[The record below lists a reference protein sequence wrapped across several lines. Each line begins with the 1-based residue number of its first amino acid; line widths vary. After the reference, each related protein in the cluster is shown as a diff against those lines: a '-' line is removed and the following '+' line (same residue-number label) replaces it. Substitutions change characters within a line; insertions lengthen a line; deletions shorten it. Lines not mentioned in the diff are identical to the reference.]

1 MILETLF
8 SGLFTG
14 IIAQTTGAGSP
25 VTLASEIVILVLLII
40 ASAFISGSEVA
51 YFSLTPNDIE
61 ELHHRKCRRQST
73 ALRLLS
79 KPDRLLST
87 ILVANNVINI
97 AIIILAAFISSRLF
111 DLSDNPVLSFIIE
124 VVVITFMLL
133 LFCEIIPKVLASRS
147 QLKFAL
153 MMAPAL
159 TFTTKLFRPLASL
172 LAYSSFFVRHRPKS
186 RDSGLSI
193 DDLSAALDLTSAEI
207 NDDKDL
213 LKGVVR
219 FGNTSVSAIMCPR
232 MDVTALDITRG
243 FHTIMPEVVE
253 SGFSRIPV
261 YSGTFDNVR
270 GILFVKDLL
279 PHLGKPDNFRWQT
292 LIRPAYVVPET
303 KKISE
308 LLKEFQAK
316 KIHMAI
322 VVDEYGGTSGL
333 VTLEDVLEEIVGEIT
348 DETDEEEPLFRQTG
362 EGKWVFDGKILL
374 NDFYRITGLED
385 DPFGEVRGDSET
397 LAGLLLELLGEIPTK
412 GMEISAGGFMFTI
425 ESIEKRRIREISA
438 EKKGES
444 K

>member
-1 MILETLF
+1 MT
-8 SGLFTG
+8 
-14 IIAQTTGAGSP
+14 GSP
-25 VTLASEIVILVLLII
+25 LALVTEIIMLVLLII

-51 YFSLTPNDIE
+51 YFSLTPTDME
-61 ELHHRKCRRQST
+61 ELQHRKGKGPAT

-87 ILVANNVINI
+87 ILVANNIINI

-111 DLSDNPVLSFIIE
+111 DLSNNPILSFILE
-124 VVVITFMLL
+124 VVVITFILL
-133 LFCEIIPKVLASRS
+133 LFCEIIPKVLATRS

-159 TFTTKLFRPLASL
+159 TFTSRLLKPLASL
-172 LAYSSFFVRHRPKS
+172 LSFSSFFVKRRTRA
-186 RDSGLSI
+186 RDTSLSI
-193 DDLSAALDLTSAEI
+193 DDLSAALDLTSSGI
-207 NDDKDL
+207 KDEKDI

-219 FGNTSVSAIMCPR
+219 FGNTNTSAIMCPR
-232 MDVTALDITRG
+232 MDVTALDISKG
-243 FHTIMPEVVE
+243 FHTIMMEVVE

-261 YSGTFDNVR
+261 YSGTFDNVK

-292 LIRPAYVVPET
+292 LIRPPYVVPET

-308 LLKEFQAK
+308 LLKEFQTK

-348 DETDEEEPLFRQTG
+348 DETDEEIPLFRETG
-362 EGKWVFDGKILL
+362 PGKWIFEGKTLL
-374 NDFYRITGLED
+374 NDFFRITGVED
-385 DPFGEVRGDSET
+385 DPFEEVRGESET
-397 LAGLLLELLGEIPTK
+397 LAGLLLELLEEIPVK
-412 GMEISAGGFMFTI
+412 GRTISAGGFKFTI
-425 ESIEKRRIREISA
+425 ETIENRRIREITA
-438 EKKGES
+438 EKQGDNS
-444 K
+444 

>member
-8 SGLFTG
+8 SNSFTG
-14 IIAQTTGAGSP
+14 MIVQAAVTGSP
-25 VTLASEIVILVLLII
+25 LTLVTEIIILILLII

-51 YFSLTPNDIE
+51 YFSLTPNDME
-61 ELHHRKCRRQST
+61 ELQHRRSKRQS
-73 ALRLLS
+73 AAMRLLAR
-79 KPDRLLST
+79 PDRLLST

-111 DLSDNPVLSFIIE
+111 DLSNNPVLSFVIE
-124 VVVITFMLL
+124 VVVITFILL
-133 LFCEIIPKVLASRS
+133 LFCEIIPKVLASKM

-153 MMAPAL
+153 LMAPAL
-159 TFTTKLFRPLASL
+159 TFTTGLFRPLASL
-172 LAYSSFFVRHRPKS
+172 LSYSSFFVRHRPKS
-186 RDSGLSI
+186 RDTGLSI
-193 DDLSAALDLTSAEI
+193 NDLSAALDLTSSEI
-207 NDDKDL
+207 KDDKDL

-219 FGNTSVSAIMCPR
+219 FGNTNVSAIMCPR
-232 MDVTALDITRG
+232 IDVTALDFSKG
-243 FHTIMPEVVE
+243 FHETMPEVIE

-261 YSGTFDNVR
+261 YSGTFDNVK

-279 PHLGKPDNFRWQT
+279 PHLGKPDNFRWQS

-348 DETDEEEPLFRQTG
+348 DETDEEVPLYRQSG
-362 EGKWVFDGKILL
+362 EGKWIFDGKILL
-374 NDFYRITGLED
+374 NDFYRITGLEG
-385 DPFGEVRGDSET
+385 DPFEEVKGDSET

-412 GMEISAGGFMFTI
+412 GRVISAGGFRFTI
-425 ESIEKRRIREISA
+425 ESIENRRIREITA
-438 EKKGES
+438 EKKVEGI
-444 K
+444 